1 MHVHFVSVYTE
12 FQSGWESFWKEKTI
26 YVSSKKEICYIQ
38 IYWPKKKSTNQKYLK
53 LFSMSVA
60 WLKTVQPLQ
69 QHWRSFGKEKTIY
82 VPQCQKGNMLYIDL
96 LTKEE
101 TYEWGVFEIILD
113 VSKQDFKAVQPLQ
126 QHVGLLG
133 KRKLVPQL
141 QKKKKLC
148 RFVDQRRNPWIG
160 SIWNY
165 SQCQ

>member
-1 MHVHFVSVYTE
+1 
-12 FQSGWESFWKEKTI
+12 
-26 YVSSKKEICYIQ
+26 
-38 IYWPKKKSTNQKYLK
+38 
-53 LFSMSVA
+53 
-60 WLKTVQPLQ
+60 
-69 QHWRSFGKEKTIY
+69 
-82 VPQCQKGNMLYIDL
+82 MLYIDL

-148 RFVDQRRNPWIG
+148 RFVDQRRNP
-160 SIWNY
+160 
-165 SQCQ
+165 